1 MKNFARVAA
10 ALALGLIVG
19 IGSAW
24 LVLNNGQLLGR
35 FEYDHWFGN
44 ANAGSAAADPYTRGI
59 VATIGLLAL
68 NRSETIYFHRYVD
81 ENGQPLVESC
91 SYDLSGAELPTRWWS
106 ITVYAADD
114 FLPQNDDAALSIDAT
129 QIVRATD
136 GSWTARMAP
145 QRGGASN
152 WISTR
157 AAGRFSLALR
167 MYNPHDQARDDPSTI
182 AYPKVRRVSCA
193 GGVS

>member
-1 MKNFARVAA
+1 MKNLAGIAA
-10 ALALGLIVG
+10 AVAIGLVVG

-24 LVLNNGQLLGR
+24 LVLGNGQLLGR

-44 ANAGSAAADPYTRGI
+44 ENAGSTAADPYTRGI
-59 VATIGLLAL
+59 IATIGLLAL
-68 NRSETIYFHRYVD
+68 NRSETIYFHRYLD
-81 ENGQPLVESC
+81 EDGQPLTESC
-91 SYDLSGAELPTRWWS
+91 MYDLSGGDLPARWWS

-114 FLPQNDDAALSIDAT
+114 FLPLNDDAALSIDAT
-129 QIVRATD
+129 QIVREAG

-157 AAGRFSLALR
+157 AAGTFSLALR
-167 MYNPHDQARDDPSTI
+167 MYNPNDQARDDPSSI
-182 AYPKVRRVSCA
+182 PYPKIRRLSCPGDA
-193 GGVS
+193 S

>member
-1 MKNFARVAA
+1 MKNLARVAA
-10 ALALGLIVG
+10 AVAIGLIVG
-19 IGSAW
+19 VGSAW
-24 LVLNNGQLLGR
+24 LVLGNGQLLGR

-81 ENGQPLVESC
+81 ENGQPLAERCV
-91 SYDLSGAELPTRWWS
+91 YDLSGANLPARWWS

-114 FLPQNDDAALSIDAT
+114 FLPLNDDAALSVDAT
-129 QIVRATD
+129 QIVREPS
-136 GSWTARMAP
+136 GLWTARLAP

-157 AAGRFSLALR
+157 AAGAFSLALR
-167 MYNPHDQARDDPSTI
+167 MYNPGDGARDNPSSI
-182 AYPKVRRVSCA
+182 PYPKIRRVSC
-193 GGVS
+193 GEGVS

>member
-1 MKNFARVAA
+1 MKNFAGVAA
-10 ALALGLIVG
+10 AVAIGLIVG

-24 LVLNNGQLLGR
+24 LVLGNGQLLGR

-81 ENGQPLVESC
+81 ENGQPLAESC
-91 SYDLSGAELPTRWWS
+91 VYDLIGGDLPARWWS

-114 FLPQNDDAALSIDAT
+114 FLPLNDDAALSVDAT
-129 QIVRATD
+129 QIVREPD
-136 GSWTARMAP
+136 GSWTARLAA
-145 QRGGASN
+145 QRAGASN

-157 AAGRFSLALR
+157 AADTFSLALR
-167 MYNPHDQARDDPSTI
+167 MYNPGDRARDDASSIP
-182 AYPKVRRVSCA
+182 YPKIRRVSC
-193 GGVS
+193 GEGVS

>member
-1 MKNFARVAA
+1 MKNFTGIAVAVA
-10 ALALGLIVG
+10 IGLVVG
-19 IGSAW
+19 IGSAL
-24 LVLNNGQLLGR
+24 LVLGNGQLLGR

-44 ANAGSAAADPYTRGI
+44 ANAGSTAADPYTRGI

-68 NRSETIYFHRYVD
+68 NRFETIYFHRYVD
-81 ENGQPLVESC
+81 ENGQPLIESC
-91 SYDLSGAELPTRWWS
+91 TYDLTGGDLPARWWS

-114 FLPQNDDAALSIDAT
+114 FLPLNDDSAPSIDAT
-129 QIVRATD
+129 QIVRESD

-145 QRGGASN
+145 QRTRASN

-157 AAGRFSLALR
+157 AAGTFSLALR
-167 MYNPHDQARDDPSTI
+167 MYNPSDRARDDPSI
-182 AYPKVRRVSCA
+182 IPYPKIRRVSCE

>member
-1 MKNFARVAA
+1 VKNFSGVAA
-10 ALALGLIVG
+10 AVAIGLIVG

-24 LVLNNGQLLGR
+24 LVLGNGQLLGR

-44 ANAGSAAADPYTRGI
+44 ANAASAAADPYTRGI

-81 ENGQPLVESC
+81 ENGQPLAESC
-91 SYDLSGAELPTRWWS
+91 VYDLIGGDLPARWWS

-114 FLPQNDDAALSIDAT
+114 FLPLNDDAALSVDAT
-129 QIVRATD
+129 QIVREPD
-136 GSWTARMAP
+136 GSWTARLAP
-145 QRGGASN
+145 QRAGASN

-157 AAGRFSLALR
+157 AAGTFSLALR
-167 MYNPHDQARDDPSTI
+167 MYNPGDRARDDASSIP
-182 AYPKVRRVSCA
+182 YPKIRRVSC
-193 GGVS
+193 GEGVS